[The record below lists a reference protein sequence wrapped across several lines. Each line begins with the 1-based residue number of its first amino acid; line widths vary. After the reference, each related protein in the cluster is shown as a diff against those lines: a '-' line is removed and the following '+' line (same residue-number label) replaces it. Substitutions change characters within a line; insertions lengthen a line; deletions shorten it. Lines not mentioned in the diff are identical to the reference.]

1 MDYFESIIATL
12 LEVGELDEV
21 DNTFKNCCWVR
32 KSFKVN
38 LTKEEKRQLNKPS
51 IPRPEID
58 ILAFNFAKNEII
70 AFEVKSYLDS
80 TGVKLEDLRKENAIQ
95 EGRYKLFTS
104 ENYRS
109 VVLDRLKQ
117 DLIDRCMA
125 NENTTIKLGLAAG
138 KVYQEQSE
146 QIRAF
151 MQENDWEF
159 WSPEDIKKKIQE
171 LAKPERGYENDPMII
186 TAKILIRNRD

>member
-70 AFEVKSYLDS
+70 AIEAKSYLDS
-80 TGVKLEDLRKENAIQ
+80 KGVKLKDLQTEHEVQ

-104 ENYRS
+104 KNYRS
-109 VVLDRLKQ
+109 VVFKRLKK
-117 DLIDRCMA
+117 DLIKCDLA
-125 NENTTIKLGLAAG
+125 NHNTKIKLGLAAG
-138 KVYQEQSE
+138 KVHQGQSE
-146 QIRAF
+146 PIRVF
-151 MQENDWEF
+151 MAKKDFWF
-159 WSPEDIKKKIQE
+159 WSPDDIKSKVKH
-171 LAKPERGYENDPMII
+171 LAERGYENDPVII
-186 TAKILIRNRD
+186 TAKILMRDRD